1 MKWIKDD
8 TLDAE
13 ESEESE
19 WEDESEAESE
29 DFTEEEDEPM
39 EAKIQLPKG
48 STMTVQLIMNMKPE
62 SMEEEEA
69 EDPFI
74 QHLMNK

>member
-1 MKWIKDD
+1 M
-8 TLDAE
+8 
-13 ESEESE
+13 
-19 WEDESEAESE
+19 ESE

-62 SMEEEEA
+62 SMEEEEQ